1 MILRDGLMAFTV
13 AMLIVSVA
21 LFARRVLA
29 IQSVMN
35 AARSVTRTDRIGE
48 RVRSVVEHV
57 IFHRRMLRITLSG
70 VLHYFIFSGFVI
82 LLIDIVETVG
92 EIFFPGF
99 TVGPILAP
107 LVDIWIILVAV
118 GILLAL
124 YNRLVLRPERFEG
137 SDEKDAYLILGLIG
151 AIIVGIVIHDSFYP
165 FVAAKVLHVPDP
177 VARSHFLGFALSRLW
192 VALGWTGPVAA
203 SIGYAAG
210 YVLDIGVVLAFLA
223 YLPYSKHFHIF
234 AAVPNIF
241 LRNLHPKGEL
251 VAAPV
256 EESMAIRTYQD
267 LTWKDI
273 ADLYTCTECGRCQ
286 AVCPAHAAGQPLS
299 PKMVILKMRDALNE
313 RMAAGTLRDEGQPS
327 LAGGVISAEELWA
340 CTTCGACQEAC
351 PVFIEHVPKIV
362 GMRAA
367 LLEDGEID
375 ANAQKVLVAW
385 DRQGNSFGQPARKR
399 PAWAKNIDVPIKDAR
414 REPVEWLWFV
424 GDFASLDA
432 RVQRLT
438 ALIAQLLHHAGID
451 FGILYES
458 EVNAGNEALRLGEY
472 GLFESLAQKN
482 IKTLE
487 EAQYQHIFTTDP
499 HSLNAL
505 KNEYPKFG
513 FHAEVKHYTEAFL
526 DWIDRGRLPLNQP
539 VPIRATY
546 HDPCYLG
553 RWNGITEAPR
563 QLMKRLGVD
572 LVEMPR
578 HGVQSFCCG
587 AGGGRIWMD
596 ETGITDRPANQRI
609 REALALPDVP
619 FFVVACPKDVSM
631 FSASVTAMGVESQLR
646 VVDMADL
653 LALAVGLDAADN
665 SLMPDSGSVS
675 VS

>member
-1 MILRDGLMAFTV
+1 MILRTGLMAMTV
-13 AMLIVSVA
+13 AMMVVSVA
-21 LFARRVLA
+21 LFLRRVLA
-29 IQSVMN
+29 IQAVMKT
-35 AARSVTRTDRIGE
+35 ARPANRTDQIG
-48 RVRSVVEHV
+48 RRLKSVVEHV
-57 IFHRRMLRITLSG
+57 VFHRRMLRITLSG

-107 LVDIWIILVAV
+107 LVDIWVIIVAL
-118 GILLAL
+118 GIVLAL
-124 YNRLVLRPERFEG
+124 YNRIVLRPERFEG

-151 AIIVGIVIHDSFYP
+151 AIIVGIVIHDSFFP

-177 VARSHFLGFALSRLW
+177 VARAHFLGYALSRLW

-203 SIGYAAG
+203 SIGYAVG
-210 YVLDIGVVLAFLA
+210 YLLDMGVVLAFLA

-241 LRNLHPKGEL
+241 LRNLRPKGEL
-251 VAAPV
+251 VPAPI
-256 EESMAIRTYQD
+256 EDTMAIRTFQD
-267 LTWKDI
+267 LTWKDMH
-273 ADLYTCTECGRCQ
+273 DLYTCTECGRCQ

-299 PKMVILKMRDALNE
+299 PKMVILKLRDALNE
-313 RMAAGTLRDEGQPS
+313 RMAAGTLNDPDQPS
-327 LAGGVISAEELWA
+327 LAGGVISQEELWA

-351 PVFIEHVPKIV
+351 PVFIEHVPKIA

-367 LLEDGEID
+367 LLEEGVVDP
-375 ANAQKVLVAW
+375 NAQKVLVSW

-399 PAWAKNIDVPIKDAR
+399 PAWAKNIEIPIKDAR
-414 REPVEWLWFV
+414 KEPVEWLWFV
-424 GDFASLDA
+424 GDFASLDP
-432 RVQRLT
+432 RVQKLT
-438 ALIAQLLHHAGID
+438 QRIAELLTHAGID

-458 EVNAGNEALRLGEY
+458 EVNAGNEALRVGEY
-472 GLFESLAQKN
+472 GLFEALAQKN
-482 IKTLE
+482 LKALE
-487 EAQYQHIFTTDP
+487 KAQYQRIFTTDP

-505 KNEYPKFG
+505 KNEYRKFG
-513 FHAEVKHYTEAFL
+513 LNAEVKHYTEAFL
-526 DWIDRGRLPLNQP
+526 EWIDAGTIAVRQP

-553 RWNGITEAPR
+553 RWNNITEAPR
-563 QLMKRLGVD
+563 TLLGRLGVQ

-578 HGVQSFCCG
+578 HGAESFCCG

-609 REALALPDVP
+609 REALGLPDVP

-631 FSASVTAMGVESQLR
+631 FSASVTAMGVEDKLR

-653 LALAVGLDAADN
+653 LAVAVGLDTADDSLLEAAG
-665 SLMPDSGSVS
+665 SLT
-675 VS
+675 

>member
-1 MILRDGLMAFTV
+1 MAITV
-13 AMLIVSVA
+13 AMIVVSFA
-21 LFARRVLA
+21 LFLRRVLA

-35 AARSVTRTDRIGE
+35 RARPLKRTDQIGE
-48 RVRSVVEHV
+48 RIRSVVEHV
-57 IFHRRMLRITLSG
+57 VLHRRMFRITLSG

-99 TVGPILAP
+99 TVGRILAP
-107 LVDIWIILVAV
+107 LVDVWVILVAA
-118 GILLAL
+118 GIILAL
-124 YNRLVLRPERFEG
+124 YNRLILRPKRFEG
-137 SDEKDAYLILGLIG
+137 SDEKDAYLILALIG
-151 AIIVGIVIHDSFYP
+151 AIIVGIVIHDSFFP

-177 VARSHFLGFALSRLW
+177 VAGSHFLGYGLSHLW
-192 VALGWTGPVAA
+192 VAIGWTGPVAA
-203 SIGYAAG
+203 SIGYAVG
-210 YVLDIGVVLAFLA
+210 YLLDMGVVLAFLA

-241 LRNLHPKGEL
+241 LRNLRPKGEL
-251 VAAPV
+251 VP
-256 EESMAIRTYQD
+256 EPIEDTMAIRTFRD
-267 LTWKDI
+267 LTWKDVS
-273 ADLYTCTECGRCQ
+273 DLYTCTECGRCQ

-313 RMAAGTLRDEGQPS
+313 RMAAGTLDDPDQPS
-327 LAGGVISAEELWA
+327 LAGGVISKEELWA

-351 PVFIEHVPKIV
+351 PVFIEHVPKIA
-362 GMRAA
+362 GLRAA
-367 LLEDGEID
+367 LLEEGDID
-375 ANAQKVLVAW
+375 PNAQKVLVAW

-424 GDFASLDA
+424 GDFAALDP

-438 ALIAQLLHHAGID
+438 QRVAELLTHAGID

-458 EVNAGNEALRLGEY
+458 EVNAGNEALRVGEY
-472 GLFESLAQKN
+472 GLFESLAEKN
-482 IKTLE
+482 LKALE
-487 EAQYQHIFTTDP
+487 KAQFQRVFTTDP

-505 KNEYPKFG
+505 KNEYRKFG
-513 FHAEVKHYTEAFL
+513 FDAEVKHYTEAFL
-526 DWIDRGRLPLNQP
+526 EWIDSGKITVRQQ
-539 VPIRATY
+539 VPIRVTY

-563 QLMKRLGVD
+563 ALLSRLGVQ

-578 HGVQSFCCG
+578 HGAQSFCCG

-596 ETGITDRPANQRI
+596 ETGIQDRPANQRI
-609 REALALPDVP
+609 REALALNDVP

-631 FSASVTAMGVESQLR
+631 FSASVTAMGVEDKMR

-653 LALAVGLDAADN
+653 LAVAVGLDTADDTLLPAVGN
-665 SLMPDSGSVS
+665 SLT
-675 VS
+675 